1 MTIEEQIEELKKQVL
16 ELEAKCK
23 EQEFKYPMYFRNK
36 KNGVIVKFSNLTT
49 GVTVAD
55 ATKNYRVGYSSDN
68 FLPHTFTDFWEQ
80 VDLIDVIP
88 DKALVWCWD
97 NGHLFY
103 KELRF
108 WDAKNKATFHRSI
121 GNRAGSSYENY
132 EIYIGEEPEW
142 AIEARKIIRD

>member
-16 ELEAKCK
+16 ELEAKLK
-23 EQEFKYPMYFRNK
+23 EEKFTYPMYF
-36 KNGVIVKFSNLTT
+36 KNINNGLVVKFSNLNT
-49 GVTVAD
+49 GVVVAGEW
-55 ATKNYRVGYSSDN
+55 KHYCVGYSNDN
-68 FLPHTFTDFWEQ
+68 FFPHTNTDVWEQ
-80 VDLIDVIP
+80 VNLIDVIP

-142 AIEARKIIRD
+142 AVEARKLLED